1 MTKKI
6 LKLEEKLKETPL
18 TAFYWKIFFFS
29 FCKLTSVEEKK
40 KNAKKIRFKR
50 KASEKNTLEIEIIVE
65 KVSILFS

>member
-40 KNAKKIRFKR
+40 KRQKIRFKR
-50 KASEKNTLEIEIIVE
+50 TAPEKKNT
-65 KVSILFS
+65 